1 MKLSQIKPVGPHVEG
16 VIRFASEGQGEE
28 MRQLDYF
35 DVCARVHQA
44 PQEGALPPLMPHPI
58 TETLLPKG
66 EEGEQKKIRVI
77 PIRLIADKPANSLK
91 ARYEAYDTELG
102 RLLCVGDGENG
113 ERAVLS
119 QGTSVSCQCKGPEAC
134 DYANEQGVQ
143 CSLRVRM
150 RVQIE
155 GQDDPFSVFELHSG
169 GINTYRTLSAKL
181 EMMHEA
187 FGGNLRGLPLELGI
201 YAKSSAAS
209 AYQPFYVADLRVR
222 SKMNP
227 ADALAAMKKQ
237 REAESQAGLS
247 LDRMEAAI
255 ESMDANSA
263 LSLGDCEP
271 SVITY
276 SPVVV
281 DRTKLRRE
289 GDSADQGLNAPF
301 VSQDIAQL
309 VSRVIQTNS
318 LEPSVSADAAT
329 DNSIFSLEDAPE
341 HRIKRAHQIPIQRDM
356 SKAQET
362 VEPVSSP
369 QAPSTVVH
377 DGGFDAVA
385 ANMASTAPFSNNS
398 KEAPAFAL

>member
-134 DYANEQGVQ
+134 DYANDQGVQ

-222 SKMNP
+222 SKMKP
-227 ADALAAMKKQ
+227 AEALAAMKKQ

-309 VSRVIQTNS
+309 VSRAMQTA
-318 LEPSVSADAAT
+318 SADPSAHAEAAAT
-329 DNSIFSLEDAPE
+329 DVTYTLADPPEMPIKPVNQLPVYRELGEAQGGVPSGFMGLERP
-341 HRIKRAHQIPIQRDM
+341 
-356 SKAQET
+356 
-362 VEPVSSP
+362 
-369 QAPSTVVH
+369 VVH

-385 ANMASTAPFSNNS
+385 DSMASTAPISNEI

>member
-16 VIRFASEGQGEE
+16 VIRFASEGQGED
-28 MRQLDYF
+28 MLQLDYF

-44 PQEGALPPLMPHPI
+44 PQEGAFPTLTPHSI
-58 TETLLPKG
+58 TEKLRPKG

-102 RLLCVGDGENG
+102 RLLCVGDGEKG
-113 ERAVLS
+113 ERAILS

-134 DYANEQGVQ
+134 DYANGQGVQ
-143 CSLRVRM
+143 CALRVRM

-169 GINTYRTLSAKL
+169 GINTYRTLSTKL
-181 EMMHEA
+181 EMMYEA
-187 FGGNLRGLPLELGI
+187 FGGHLRGLPLELGV

-222 SKMNP
+222 SNMNP
-227 ADALAAMKKQ
+227 AEALATMKEQ

-247 LDRMEAAI
+247 LDRMEEVI

-263 LSLGDCEP
+263 LSLGDSEP

-289 GDSADQGLNAPF
+289 GESAGQDVLAPF
-301 VSQDIAQL
+301 VSRDIAQL

-318 LEPSVSADAAT
+318 LEPSVRADVAT
-329 DNSIFSLEDAPE
+329 DDSISFVEDPVE
-341 HRIKRAHQIPIQRDM
+341 YRGNQTDKIPIQRDQN
-356 SKAQET
+356 KAQESVALGPLT
-362 VEPVSSP
+362 QSASL
-369 QAPSTVVH
+369 VVH
-377 DGGFDAVA
+377 DAGFDGVA
-385 ANMASTAPFSNNS
+385 ASMASTAPFTNNS
-398 KEAPAFAL
+398 TEAPAIAL

>member
-1 MKLSQIKPVGPHVEG
+1 MKLSLIKPVGPHVEG
-16 VIRFASEGQGEE
+16 VIRFASERQGEE

-44 PQEGALPPLMPHPI
+44 PNEGALPTLLPHPI
-58 TETLLPKG
+58 TERLLQK

-77 PIRLIADKPANSLK
+77 PIRLIADKPANNLK

-119 QGTSVSCQCKGPEAC
+119 QGASVSCQCKGPEAC

-143 CSLRVRM
+143 CALRVRM

-155 GQDDPFSVFELHSG
+155 GQDDPFAVFELHSG

-187 FGGNLRGLPLELGI
+187 FGGNLRGLPLELGL

-222 SKMNP
+222 SSMNP
-227 ADALAAMKKQ
+227 AEALAAMKQQ

-255 ESMDANSA
+255 ESMASNSA
-263 LSLGDCEP
+263 LSLGDSEP

-281 DRTKLRRE
+281 DRTKLRRIGE
-289 GDSADQGLNAPF
+289 SGDRDAHAHI
-301 VSQDIAQL
+301 VTQDIAQL
-309 VSRVIQTNS
+309 VSQVIQTNS
-318 LEPSVSADAAT
+318 REPSASAVAAT
-329 DNSIFSLEDAPE
+329 DDSTLSVKDPVDERSNQ
-341 HRIKRAHQIPIQRDM
+341 AHQIPIQRDL
-356 SKAQET
+356 SKAQESAALG
-362 VEPVSSP
+362 PLNQSAS
-369 QAPSTVVH
+369 AVVH
-377 DGGFDAVA
+377 DVGVDAVDTS
-385 ANMASTAPFSNNS
+385 MARTAPFSNNS
-398 KEAPAFAL
+398 KEAPAIAL

>member
-227 ADALAAMKKQ
+227 AEALAAMKKQ
-237 REAESQAGLS
+237 REDESQAGLS
-247 LDRMEAAI
+247 LDCMETAI
-255 ESMDANSA
+255 ESMDANIS

-289 GDSADQGLNAPF
+289 GESADQDLKAPF

-309 VSRVIQTNS
+309 VSRAIQSANV
-318 LEPSVSADAAT
+318 EPSANAEATAAAMT
-329 DNSIFSLEDAPE
+329 CTPEDPPE
-341 HRIKRAHQIPIQRDM
+341 MPI
-356 SKAQET
+356 
-362 VEPVSSP
+362 EPVAQLPVHRDLSE
-369 QAPSTVVH
+369 AKGIVPSGFLDQERPVVH
-377 DGGFDAVA
+377 DGGFGA
-385 ANMASTAPFSNNS
+385 AATHVVSIAPLSNSN